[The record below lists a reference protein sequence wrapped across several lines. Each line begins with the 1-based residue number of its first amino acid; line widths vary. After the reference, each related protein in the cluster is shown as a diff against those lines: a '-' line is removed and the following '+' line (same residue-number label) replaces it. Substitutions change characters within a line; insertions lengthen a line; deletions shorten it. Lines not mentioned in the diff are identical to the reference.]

1 MDSKKQ
7 NNNND
12 KNPQNLQK
20 KLQQLDRRSRY
31 IIYERD
37 KGKGKRRFE
46 KFDDRY
52 TQKDGTVVLIEDLI
66 TARNMHIALD
76 KALADLEDDEYQIIL
91 ECFFEGK
98 KPNFTKLG
106 KKYGITRQA
115 YSKRRKNVLK
125 KLKKLVISYY
135 EEF

>member
-7 NNNND
+7 NNNNA
-12 KNPQNLQK
+12 KNPQNFQK
-20 KLQQLDRRSRY
+20 KLKQLDRRSRY

-37 KGKGKRRFE
+37 KGKGKRKFE
-46 KFDDRY
+46 KFDERY
-52 TQKDGTVVLIEDLI
+52 TKKDDTVFIEDLI

-76 KALADLEDDEYQIIL
+76 KALADLTEEEYQIIS

-98 KPNFTKLG
+98 KPNYTKLG

-115 YSKRRKNVLK
+115 YTKRRKNILK